1 MMWLPEG
8 EEKGV
13 EMLVEEIMAENL
25 PNLGT
30 DIQIQEA
37 QRVPSKMNPR
47 RPTPRHITIKEP
59 KVKDK
64 ERIYEV
70 AEKEQRVIHKG
81 TPIRLSDCS
90 A

>member
-1 MMWLPEG
+1 MIWLPEG
-8 EEKGV
+8 EGKGV
-13 EMLVEEIMAENL
+13 EMLLEEIMAENL

-37 QRVPSKMNPR
+37 QRVPNKMNPR
-47 RPTPRHITIKEP
+47 RPTPRHITIKVP

-70 AEKEQRVIHKG
+70 AKKEQLVTYKG